1 VAQEAQAASAAADRD
16 EVFTGKGGKSIL
28 ERMRLDG
35 RSAIV
40 TGAGQGI
47 GRAFAHA
54 LAEAGA
60 RVAVVDLD
68 AEKAG
73 AVAGELREKGV
84 KSMGIAAD
92 VTVPEEIDRYVRTVV
107 DAWGNL
113 TVAVNNAGLNRTSAA
128 EETPLEEWDKTMDL
142 NLRAVFLG
150 CQAAARVML
159 PAGYGKIINTASMA
173 SLIVPHPQKQAAYN
187 TSKAGVVH
195 LTRSVAA
202 EWADRGV
209 RVNCIT
215 PGIVRTALIEES
227 EGLRP
232 LVDEWLA
239 QIPMGRLAEVTDLQA
254 AAVYLA
260 SEASDYVTGHNLVIE
275 GGQTLW

>member
-1 VAQEAQAASAAADRD
+1 MTGADEKAPTAGRD
-16 EVFTGKGGKSIL
+16 EVFTGKSGKSII
-28 ERMRLDG
+28 ERLRLDG
-35 RSAIV
+35 RSAVI

-47 GRAFAHA
+47 GRAYAHA
-54 LAEAGA
+54 LGEAGA

-68 AEKAG
+68 GEKAE
-73 AVAGELREKGV
+73 AVADELQQKGAE
-84 KSMGIAAD
+84 SMAIAVD
-92 VTVPEEIDRYVRTVV
+92 VRQPEEVERYVEAVV
-107 DAWGNL
+107 GEWGDL
-113 TVAVNNAGLNRTSAA
+113 TIAVNNAGINKNSAG
-128 EETPLEEWDKTMDL
+128 EETPLAEWDETMQL
-142 NLRAVFLG
+142 NLRSVFLG

-195 LTRSVAA
+195 LTRSLAA

-209 RVNCIT
+209 RVNCLT

-227 EGLRP
+227 DELRP
-232 LVDEWLA
+232 LVEEWLT

-254 AAVYLA
+254 AVVYLA
-260 SEASDYVTGHNLVIE
+260 SEASDYMTGDNLVIE

>member
-1 VAQEAQAASAAADRD
+1 MTQQNAEAPMRD
-16 EVFTGKGGKSIL
+16 EVFTGKGGRGIL

-35 RSAIV
+35 RSAVV
-40 TGAGQGI
+40 TGGGQGI

-54 LAEAGA
+54 LGEAGA
-60 RVAVVDLD
+60 RVAIVDLD
-68 AEKAG
+68 GRKAE
-73 AVAGELREKGV
+73 AVAEELREKGA
-84 KSMGIAAD
+84 KAMAIAAD
-92 VTVPEEIDRYVRTVV
+92 LTRPEEIERYV
-107 DAWGNL
+107 DAVASEWGDL
-113 TVAVNNAGLNRTSAA
+113 TIAVNNAGMNKNSAA
-128 EETPLEEWDKTMDL
+128 EETPLEEWDRTMEL

-209 RVNCIT
+209 RVNAIT

-227 EGLRP
+227 DELRP
-232 LVDEWLA
+232 LVEEWLT
-239 QIPMGRLAEVTDLQA
+239 QIPMGKLAEVTDLQA
-254 AAVYLA
+254 AVVYLA

>member
-1 VAQEAQAASAAADRD
+1 VR
-16 EVFTGKGGKSIL
+16 
-28 ERMRLDG
+28 
-35 RSAIV
+35 
-40 TGAGQGI
+40 
-47 GRAFAHA
+47 
-54 LAEAGA
+54 
-60 RVAVVDLD
+60 AVVD
-68 AEKAG
+68 E
-73 AVAGELREKGV
+73 
-84 KSMGIAAD
+84 
-92 VTVPEEIDRYVRTVV
+92 
-107 DAWGNL
+107 WGDL
-113 TVAVNNAGLNRTSAA
+113 TVAVNNAGLNRNSAA
-128 EETPLEEWDKTMDL
+128 EETPLKEWDQTMDL

-159 PAGYGKIINTASMA
+159 PCGYGKIINTASMA

-195 LTRSVAA
+195 LTKSVAA

-227 EGLRP
+227 NELRP
-232 LVDEWLA
+232 LVDEWLT

-254 AAVYLA
+254 AVVYLA